1 MATHEREACTPPEL
15 LSLGGFRGHSRLR
28 ALFAA
33 MARPRARGDPS
44 PSCARARACRR
55 GYSARA
61 LAQECARMWVCAR
74 ARVRDVIVIRS
85 LALSLFA
92 RPSLSCAHICAR
104 VIFELL
110 ELLFSDHARQ
120 CRCAAVAAAPRVHGC
135 VRCCHVRSCC
145 FCVRSCCL
153 LFRVDRHAPRRV
165 GSRALSELL
174 RPCAHSFLEI
184 LTTAVS
190 APWRLLL
197 ISAADSRATLS
208 RGGSAG
214 GRRRGERTGA
224 AESERAWTRADGRR
238 REQTRA
244 DERRRK

>member
-1 MATHEREACTPPEL
+1 M
-15 LSLGGFRGHSRLR
+15 
-28 ALFAA
+28 
-33 MARPRARGDPS
+33 
-44 PSCARARACRR
+44 
-55 GYSARA
+55 
-61 LAQECARMWVCAR
+61 
-74 ARVRDVIVIRS
+74 
-85 LALSLFA
+85 ALSLFA

-197 ISAADSRATLS
+197 ISAVDSCATLS
-208 RGGSAG
+208 RGGAAG
-214 GRRRGERTGA
+214 GRRRGERTP
-224 AESERAWTRADGRR
+224 ERAQPRANGRGRERTGADPSGRAWPGADPRERGWTAR
-238 REQTRA
+238 
-244 DERRRK
+244 ERRDDARA